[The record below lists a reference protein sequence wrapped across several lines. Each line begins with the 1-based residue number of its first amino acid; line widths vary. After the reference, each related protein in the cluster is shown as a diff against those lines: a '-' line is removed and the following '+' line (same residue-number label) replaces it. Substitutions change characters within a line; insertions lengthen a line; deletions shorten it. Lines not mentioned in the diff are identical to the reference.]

1 MKISN
6 SPFNRHFC
14 QPWMKIWH
22 YESHYESGNSLFIF
36 KRIEMTTSQVRFRWT
51 DDKLINLIK
60 GLQEIKNSMEFRNC
74 DSNAN
79 KVKLYEST
87 RKGQNRYI

>member
-1 MKISN
+1 
-6 SPFNRHFC
+6 
-14 QPWMKIWH
+14 
-22 YESHYESGNSLFIF
+22 
-36 KRIEMTTSQVRFRWT
+36 MTTSQVRFRWT